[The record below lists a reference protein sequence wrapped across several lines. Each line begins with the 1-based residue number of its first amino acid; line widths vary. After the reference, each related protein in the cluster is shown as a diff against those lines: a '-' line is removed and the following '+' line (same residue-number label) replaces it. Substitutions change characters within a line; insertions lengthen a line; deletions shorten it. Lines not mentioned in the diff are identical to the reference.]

1 MMMMSGTYLALP
13 VSRFGEKR
21 GTVSAL
27 LVACRALKDLVH
39 SKHSGRHKREGKTG
53 AGDAPTPCQLSFLTA
68 PRFLRCLERLM
79 S

>member
-27 LVACRALKDLVH
+27 LVACRALTDLVH
-39 SKHSGRHKREGKTG
+39 SKHSGRHTRKVKISS
-53 AGDAPTPCQLSFLTA
+53 GDAPTPFQHSY
-68 PRFLRCLERLM
+68 
-79 S
+79 